1 MRRDELRQMRSLIL
15 EIEEE
20 KRRRYEV
27 GAWSLFGDDSD
38 FLERNAEQIKR
49 IRGWIKEIPDSVT
62 RRAFALR
69 YVDGLDW
76 LDVAVRMGYGSP
88 DGPRKV
94 CERYLEKNSV

>member
-1 MRRDELRQMRSLIL
+1 MRKDRLRQMHSLIL

-20 KRRRYEV
+20 EERRYKC
-27 GAWSLFGDDSD
+27 GAYSLLGDDRD
-38 FLERNAEQIKR
+38 AVKR
-49 IRGWIKEIPDSVT
+49 YGGELRELAAWIDSIPDSQT
-62 RRAFALR
+62 RRAFRLR

-76 LDVAVRMGYGSP
+76 LCVAVRMGYGSP

>member
-1 MRRDELRQMRSLIL
+1 MQRDRLKQMRSLIL

-20 KRRRYEV
+20 EERRFRL
-27 GAWSLFGDDSD
+27 GAYSLLGDDREM
-38 FLERNAEQIKR
+38 LERYGGEVKELAAW
-49 IRGWIKEIPDSVT
+49 IRAIPDSVT
-62 RRAFALR
+62 RRAFSLR

-94 CERYLEKNSV
+94 CERYLEKNSG